1 MERSRDKW
9 TVGSETFVAGTFEGT
24 LSGAVTGNATTAT
37 TLQTART
44 IGGVS
49 FNGSSNINL
58 PGVNTAGNQNTSGN
72 AATATALATSRTI
85 SLTGDVSGSA
95 SFNGTANAT
104 ITATIADDSHNHV
117 ISNVDGLQTA
127 LDSKYVASTQT
138 EATWEAGT
146 STTESLVSP
155 AKVKAAVVANA
166 PEPIGVGQTW
176 QNPSRSMGT
185 TYQNTTGK
193 PIQVSIGTGAQNTIA
208 LRAGPTS
215 GSMIDI
221 AACAYYSGMQC
232 IIPDQWYYDVY
243 NVNGGN
249 VSYWRELR

>member
-1 MERSRDKW
+1 VWNEADDKW
-9 TVGSETFVAGTFEGT
+9 TVGSETFVAGTFEGA

-72 AATATALATSRTI
+72 AATSTALATSRTI

-127 LDSKYVASTQT
+127 LDSKYVASTQAT
-138 EATWEAGT
+138 ATWESGT

-155 AKVKAAVVANA
+155 AKVKAAVEANQPTSLGA
-166 PEPIGVGQTW
+166 VGTYALLVRDTGG
-176 QNPSRSMGT
+176 STISEGT
-185 TYQNTTGK
+185 TYAGSGLRYTGFR
-193 PIQVSIGTGAQNTIA
+193 VGIGAFYEAFCAGATGGTPSGTWRAMGTSNNNSAINPA
-208 LRAGPTS
+208 NLFLRIS
-215 GSMIDI
+215 
-221 AACAYYSGMQC
+221 
-232 IIPDQWYYDVY
+232 
-243 NVNGGN
+243 
-249 VSYWRELR
+249 